1 MIYRDSFKLLMK
13 RIKLLFFSLLLSFNI
28 SAFDEFLVSD
38 IRIIGLQRVSTG
50 SIFNV
55 IPISVGDKIDIR
67 KSNDI
72 VKSLFSTE
80 QFDDIQIGKDSNT
93 LIITVVER
101 PSISAIELSGNKALK
116 TEQLLE
122 SLDGVGI
129 KEGEVY
135 KRSTLE
141 KVKSELIRSYAS
153 NGRYGAG
160 VEINEIIKPRNR
172 IEINIEVDEGNSA
185 KIEKI
190 IIIGNEIYSDEDLLD
205 SFELSEGSFF
215 SFLSSDNQYSR
226 EKLIGDIETLESFY
240 RDRGYL
246 KFSIESSQISLS
258 RDKKSIFI
266 TYNVNEG
273 KKYTI
278 NNVNVVGE
286 IPFDEQLYLEI
297 IDSLKDE
304 TYSQAQITNIEEF
317 FLNVLG
323 NRGYAFA
330 EVSGGTEVIEDS
342 NKVDLTFS
350 IAPGNKT
357 YTRKILFTGN
367 NITQDHVLR
376 REMRQ
381 FEGAWS
387 SDNSIEAGK
396 VRLERLGFFKEVNVE
411 TIPVAGSEDQ
421 IDIIYS
427 VEEETTGS
435 VGGNIGYSDFGLML
449 GFNLQEKNF
458 FGTGNTVGIG
468 INKNIYS
475 EVYNLSFMDP
485 YATKDGVSLGYN
497 IYFRETDYGEF
508 NVANYLTNSNGF
520 GAQFGYPTSDI
531 TRLGF
536 NLTYDKTDIDVGT
549 LPAREIYDFVSKEG
563 NVFETVTAQF
573 SWQRVTLNRGL
584 FPTAGSSTVVSLS
597 STIPG
602 SDLSYYRTNIRQRY
616 YRPLSQNFVFGF
628 QGEIGYLDAYGDT
641 EETPFFQNFYAG
653 GPRSLRGFES
663 NTLGPR
669 STDAPCYE
677 FNYEEETCPN
687 LLDIDGDGELDSP
700 YINPYANST
709 SRYRDRPIGG
719 NIKVEGSI
727 QLIFKLPFIEDQR
740 SLRSALFFDF
750 GNVFSN
756 NCKEYQINCA
766 EPSVEDLR
774 YSYGVGVTWITGFG
788 PLSLA
793 IAKPTN
799 AGPRERTE
807 EFQFTVGNVF

>member
-1 MIYRDSFKLLMK
+1 MKKFKLIFL
-13 RIKLLFFSLLLSFNI
+13 SLLLSFNLA
-28 SAFDEFLVSD
+28 AFDEFLVSD

-55 IPISVGDKIDIR
+55 IPISVGDRIDIR

-80 QFDDIQIGKDSNT
+80 QFDDIQIGKDGNT

-101 PSISAIELSGNKALK
+101 PSISAIEISGNKALK

-141 KVKSELIRSYAS
+141 KVKSELVRSYAS

-160 VEINEIIKPRNR
+160 VEIEELLKPRNR
-172 IEINIEVDEGNSA
+172 IEINIEVDEGDSA

-215 SFLSSDNQYSR
+215 SFLSSNNQYSR
-226 EKLIGDIETLESFY
+226 EKLIGDIETLESYY

-258 RDKKSIFI
+258 RDKESIFI

-273 KKYTI
+273 DKYTI
-278 NNVNVVGE
+278 NDVNVIGE
-286 IPFDEQLYLEI
+286 VPFEEEVYLDI
-297 IDSLKDE
+297 VNNLKDQ
-304 TYSQAQITNIEEF
+304 TYSQAQITSIEEF
-317 FLNVLG
+317 FINVLG

-330 EVSGGTEVIEDS
+330 EVSGDTEVIDDT
-342 NKVDLTFS
+342 NQVKLIFS
-350 IAPGNKT
+350 VVPGNKT

-367 NITQDHVLR
+367 NVTQDHVLR

-396 VRLERLGFFKEVNVE
+396 VRLERLGYFKEVNVE
-411 TIPVAGSEDQ
+411 TIPVVGTEDQ
-421 IDIIYS
+421 IDVVYS

-449 GFNLQEKNF
+449 GFNLQEQNF
-458 FGTGNTVGIG
+458 LGSGNTVGIG

-475 EVYNLSFMDP
+475 ESYNLSFADP

-508 NVANYLTNSNGF
+508 NVANYLTNSHGL

-536 NLTYDKTDIDVGT
+536 NITYDKTDIDIGT

-563 NVFETVTAQF
+563 NIFETISAQF

-584 FPTAGSSTVVSLS
+584 FPTAGSSTVFSLS

-602 SDLSYYRTNIRQRY
+602 SDLNYYRASVRQRY

-628 QGEIGYLDAYGDT
+628 HGELGYLDAYGDT

-687 LLDIDGDGELDSP
+687 LIDTDFDGELDSP
-700 YINPYANST
+700 YFNPYANST

-719 NIKVEGSI
+719 NIKVEGSL

-750 GNVFSN
+750 GNVFSD
-756 NCKEYQINCA
+756 NCKDYQINCA
-766 EPSVEDLR
+766 KPAVEDLR

-799 AGPRERTE
+799 AGPQERTE

>member
-1 MIYRDSFKLLMK
+1 MKNLKIIFLSF
-13 RIKLLFFSLLLSFNI
+13 LLSLNLN
-28 SAFDEFLVSD
+28 AFDEFLVSD

-55 IPISVGDKIDIR
+55 IPISVGDRIDIR

-72 VKSLFSTE
+72 VRSLFSTE
-80 QFDDIQIGKDSNT
+80 QFDDIQIGKDGNT

-101 PSISAIELSGNKALK
+101 PSISLIEISGNKALK

-141 KVKSELIRSYAS
+141 KVKSELVRSYAS
-153 NGRYGAG
+153 NGRYGAD
-160 VEINEIIKPRNR
+160 VEINEILKPRNR
-172 IEINIEVDEGNSA
+172 LEINIEVDEGNSA
-185 KIEKI
+185 KIKKI
-190 IIIGNEIYSDEDLLD
+190 SIIGNETYTDDELLD

-215 SFLSSDNQYSR
+215 SFLSSNNQYSR
-226 EKLIGDIETLESFY
+226 EKLIGDLETLESYY

-273 KKYTI
+273 EKYTI
-278 NNVNVVGE
+278 NDVDVIGE
-286 IPFDEQLYLEI
+286 IPFEEEVYIEI
-297 IDSLKDE
+297 VNSLKDQ
-304 TYSQAQITNIEEF
+304 TYSQAQITSIEEF
-317 FLNVLG
+317 FVNVLG

-330 EVSGGTEVIEDS
+330 EVKGDTEITDDS
-342 NKVDLTFS
+342 NEVKLIFTV
-350 IAPGNKT
+350 IPGNKT

-367 NITQDHVLR
+367 DVTQDHVLR

-381 FEGAWS
+381 FEGAWT

-396 VRLERLGFFKEVNVE
+396 VRLERLGYFKEVNVE
-411 TIPVAGSEDQ
+411 TIPVVGTEDQ
-421 IDIIYS
+421 IDIVYS
-427 VEEETTGS
+427 VDEETTGS

-449 GFNLQEKNF
+449 GFNLQEQNF
-458 FGTGNTVGIG
+458 LGSGNTVGIG

-475 EVYNLSFMDP
+475 EMYNLSFMNP

-497 IYFRETDYGEF
+497 VYFRETDYGEF

-536 NLTYDKTDIDVGT
+536 NVTYDKTDIDVGT
-549 LPAREIYDFVSKEG
+549 LPALEIYDFVSAEG
-563 NVFETVTAQF
+563 NIFETLSVQF

-584 FPTAGSSTVVSLS
+584 FPTAGSSTVISLS
-597 STIPG
+597 TTVPG
-602 SDLSYYRTNIRQRY
+602 SDLSYYRSSIRQRY
-616 YRPLSQNFVFGF
+616 YRPLSSNFVFGF
-628 QGEIGYLDAYGDT
+628 SGELGYLDAYGDT

-677 FNYEEETCPN
+677 FNYEEKTCPN
-687 LLDIDGDGELDSP
+687 LIDTDGDGELDSP

-719 NIKVEGSI
+719 NIKVEGSM

-740 SLRSALFFDF
+740 SLRSAFFFDF
-750 GNVFSN
+750 GNVFSD
-756 NCKEYQINCA
+756 NCKDYQINCYKPA
-766 EPSVEDLR
+766 LEDLR

-793 IAKPTN
+793 ISKPTN
-799 AGPRERTE
+799 AGPQERTE

>member
-1 MIYRDSFKLLMK
+1 MKFKTIFLTA
-13 RIKLLFFSLLLSFNI
+13 LLSLNLL
-28 SAFDEFLVSD
+28 AFDEFLVSD
-38 IRIIGLQRVSTG
+38 IRIVGLQRVSTG

-55 IPISVGDKIDIR
+55 IPISVGDRIDLR
-67 KSNDI
+67 KSTDI
-72 VKSLFSTE
+72 VRSLFSTE
-80 QFDDIQIGKDSNT
+80 QFDDIQVSKEGNT
-93 LIITVVER
+93 LIISVIER
-101 PSISAIELSGNKALK
+101 PSISAIDISGNKALK

-141 KVKSELIRSYAS
+141 KVKSELVRSYAS

-160 VEINEIIKPRNR
+160 VEIEEITKPRNR
-172 IEINIEVDEGNSA
+172 IDINIIVDEGNSA
-185 KIEKI
+185 KIKKI
-190 IIIGNEIYSDEDLLD
+190 NIIGNEIFTDEELLD

-215 SFLSSDNQYSR
+215 SFLSNNNQYSR
-226 EKLIGDIETLESFY
+226 EKLVGDIETLESYY

-266 TYNVNEG
+266 TFNVNEG

-278 NNVNVVGE
+278 NNVNIIGE
-286 IPFDEQLYLEI
+286 IPFEENIYINILEN
-297 IDSLKDE
+297 LKKE
-304 TYSQAQITNIEEF
+304 TYSQAQITSIEEF
-317 FLNVLG
+317 FVDVLG

-330 EVSGGTEVIEDS
+330 EVKGDTETIDDS
-342 NKVDLTFS
+342 NQVDLTFAV
-350 IAPGNKT
+350 IPGKKT

-367 NITQDHVLR
+367 HVTQDEVLR

-387 SDNSIEAGK
+387 SNNSIEAGK
-396 VRLERLGFFKEVNVE
+396 VRLERLGYFKEVNVE
-411 TIPVAGSEDQ
+411 TLPVVGTEDQ
-421 IDIIYS
+421 IDIVYS

-435 VGGNIGYSDFGLML
+435 VGGNLGYSDFGLML
-449 GFNLQEKNF
+449 GFNLQEQNF
-458 FGTGNTVGIG
+458 LGSGNTVGIG

-475 EVYNLSFMDP
+475 ESYNISFVDP
-485 YATKDGVSLGYN
+485 YATEDGVSLGYN

-508 NVANYLTNSNGF
+508 NVANYLTNSNGL
-520 GAQFGYPTSDI
+520 GAQFGYPISDI

-536 NLTYDKTDIDVGT
+536 SLTYDKTDIDIGT
-549 LPAREIYDFVSKEG
+549 LPAREIYDFVAAEG
-563 NVFETVTAQF
+563 NLFETLSAQA

-584 FPTAGSSTVVSLS
+584 FPTSGSSTVLSLS
-597 STIPG
+597 ATIPG
-602 SDLSYYRTNIRQRY
+602 SDLNYYRANIRQRY
-616 YRPLSQNFVFGF
+616 YRPLSNNFVFGF
-628 QGEIGYLDAYGDT
+628 QGELGYLNAYGDT

-687 LLDIDGDGELDSP
+687 LIDTDGDGVLDSP
-700 YINPYANST
+700 YINPYANTT

-719 NIKVEGSI
+719 NIKIEGSL
-727 QLIFKLPFIEDQR
+727 QLIFKLPIIEDQR
-740 SLRSALFFDF
+740 SIRSAFFLDF
-750 GNVFSN
+750 GNVFSD
-756 NCKEYQINCA
+756 NCRDYQINCYK
-766 EPSVEDLR
+766 PSVDDLR

-793 IAKPTN
+793 IAKPSN
-799 AGPRERTE
+799 AGPQERTE